1 MDLTHLFIARVGGK
15 MDNAADIIS
24 AAGGG
29 NIYAILGLAVS
40 GGLGKYAWDFYKK
53 KADLNFKASDNV
65 RKDVKEEKLLDR
77 KERNEY
83 KDDLK
88 ERVAALEVKLEG
100 ALKAKEDLLE
110 QVGDLRAKLA
120 KIETKLEILLA
131 GGKVAPEPPAPE
143 PVSRKSKPVPAP
155 AAIKAPAVE
164 VKKGRTHNNA

>member
-1 MDLTHLFIARVGGK
+1 

-29 NIYAILGLAVS
+29 NIYAVLGLAVS
-40 GGLGKYAWDFYKK
+40 GALGKYAWDFYKK

-143 PVSRKSKPVPAP
+143 PAPRKVRSTPAP
-155 AAIKAPAVE
+155 AAKKAPVEE
-164 VKKGRTHNNA
+164 VKKGRTKKNA

>member
-1 MDLTHLFIARVGGK
+1 

-29 NIYAILGLAVS
+29 NIWAVLGLAVS

-53 KADLNFKASDNV
+53 KADLNFKANDNV

-110 QVGDLRAKLA
+110 QVGELKAKLA
-120 KIETKLEILLA
+120 KIEVKLEILLA
-131 GGKVAPEPPAPE
+131 GGKVSPAPPTDEKPKTKPKAKPAPE
-143 PVSRKSKPVPAP
+143 PEPAP
-155 AAIKAPAVE
+155 AAKRGRA
-164 VKKGRTHNNA
+164 KKNG

>member
-1 MDLTHLFIARVGGK
+1 M
-15 MDNAADIIS
+15 ADPLAQVLES
-24 AAGGG
+24 SGGG
-29 NIYAILGLAVS
+29 NIWAVLGLAVS

-53 KADLNFKASDNV
+53 KADLNFKANDNV

-88 ERVAALEVKLEG
+88 ERVAALEVKLE
-100 ALKAKEDLLE
+100 AAVQAKEDLLE
-110 QVGDLRAKLA
+110 QVGELRAKLA

-143 PVSRKSKPVPAP
+143 SPPKKKTSSPASP
-155 AAIKAPAVE
+155 AD
-164 VKKGRTHNNA
+164 KKGRPKKNA

>member
-1 MDLTHLFIARVGGK
+1 

-29 NIYAILGLAVS
+29 NIYAVLGLAVS
-40 GGLGKYAWDFYKK
+40 GALGKYAWDFYKK
-53 KADLNFKASDNV
+53 KAELGFKEKDNV

-88 ERVAALEVKLEG
+88 ERVAALEVKLE
-100 ALKAKEDLLE
+100 AAVQAKEELLE
-110 QVGDLRAKLA
+110 QVGELRAKLA

-143 PVSRKSKPVPAP
+143 PPPKKP
-155 AAIKAPAVE
+155 AAKAKPAAKPAARGGRP
-164 VKKGRTHNNA
+164 KKNA

>member
-1 MDLTHLFIARVGGK
+1 M
-15 MDNAADIIS
+15 ADPLAQALEAS
-24 AAGGG
+24 GGG
-29 NIYAILGLAVS
+29 NIWAVIGLAVS

-88 ERVAALEVKLEG
+88 ERVAALEVKLET
-100 ALKAKEDLLE
+100 AMKAKEDLLE
-110 QVGDLRAKLA
+110 QVGELRAKLA

-131 GGKVAPEPPAPE
+131 GGKVAPEPVDPPKQTVKTKKA
-143 PVSRKSKPVPAP
+143 VAQAPAP
-155 AAIKAPAVE
+155 APA
-164 VKKGRTHNNA
+164 KKPAAKQKKNG

>member
-1 MDLTHLFIARVGGK
+1 

-24 AAGGG
+24 ASGGG
-29 NIYAILGLAVS
+29 NIWAVLGLAVS
-40 GGLGKYAWDFYKK
+40 GALGKYAWDFYKK
-53 KADLNFKASDNV
+53 KAELGFKEKDNV

-88 ERVAALEVKLEG
+88 ERVAALEVKLE
-100 ALKAKEDLLE
+100 AAVQAKEELLE
-110 QVGDLRAKLA
+110 QVGELRAKLA

-143 PVSRKSKPVPAP
+143 PPPKKTVAKAKP
-155 AAIKAPAVE
+155 AAKGGRP
-164 VKKGRTHNNA
+164 KKNA

>member
-1 MDLTHLFIARVGGK
+1 

-29 NIYAILGLAVS
+29 NIWAVLGLAVS
-40 GGLGKYAWDFYKK
+40 GALGKYAWDFYKK
-53 KADLNFKASDNV
+53 KADLNFKANDNV

-88 ERVAALEVKLEG
+88 ERVAALEVKLE
-100 ALKAKEDLLE
+100 AAVKAKEDLLE
-110 QVGDLRAKLA
+110 QVGELRANLA

-131 GGKVAPEPPAPE
+131 GGKIAPEPPTE
-143 PVSRKSKPVPAP
+143 PPVVKKKSARAPVPP
-155 AAIKAPAVE
+155 AKKAGRP
-164 VKKGRTHNNA
+164 KKNA

>member
-1 MDLTHLFIARVGGK
+1 M
-15 MDNAADIIS
+15 ADPLAQVLEAS
-24 AAGGG
+24 GGG
-29 NIYAILGLAVS
+29 NIWAVLGLAVS

-88 ERVAALEVKLEG
+88 ERVAALEVKLE
-100 ALKAKEDLLE
+100 AAVQAKEDLLE
-110 QVGDLRAKLA
+110 QVGELRAKLA

-143 PVSRKSKPVPAP
+143 PPPPPILEGALTSYVPAP
-155 AAIKAPAVE
+155 PGA
-164 VKKGRTHNNA
+164 

>member
-1 MDLTHLFIARVGGK
+1 

-29 NIYAILGLAVS
+29 NIYAVLGLAVS
-40 GGLGKYAWDFYKK
+40 GALGKYAWDFYKK
-53 KADLNFKASDNV
+53 KADLNFKANDNV

-77 KERNEY
+77 RERNEY

-143 PVSRKSKPVPAP
+143 PAPRKAKAAPAP
-155 AAIKAPAVE
+155 APKPDPVE
-164 VKKGRTHNNA
+164 AVKKGRPKKNV

>member
-1 MDLTHLFIARVGGK
+1 

-29 NIYAILGLAVS
+29 NIYAVLGLAVS
-40 GGLGKYAWDFYKK
+40 GALGKYAWDFYKK
-53 KADLNFKASDNV
+53 KADLNFKANDNV

-77 KERNEY
+77 KERNEF

-88 ERVAALEVKLEG
+88 ERVAALEVKLEV
-100 ALKAKEDLLE
+100 AVKAKEDLLE
-110 QVGDLRAKLA
+110 QVGELRAKLA

-143 PVSRKSKPVPAP
+143 PPLKKPVAKTKTPAP
-155 AAIKAPAVE
+155 VAKAGRP
-164 VKKGRTHNNA
+164 KKNV

>member
-1 MDLTHLFIARVGGK
+1 

-29 NIYAILGLAVS
+29 NIYAVLGLAVS
-40 GGLGKYAWDFYKK
+40 GALGKYAWDFYKK
-53 KADLNFKASDNV
+53 KADLNFKANDNV

-143 PVSRKSKPVPAP
+143 PAPRKVKPEPAP
-155 AAIKAPAVE
+155 AAKKSPVEE
-164 VKKGRTHNNA
+164 VKKGRPKKNV